1 MNMSQTNPMGRRQTK
16 EEENWSVVSRE
27 LNGQMKRV
35 SNDLNEF
42 KPEAVLVDIKTEQK
56 MKENQES

>member
-1 MNMSQTNPMGRRQTK
+1 
-16 EEENWSVVSRE
+16 
-27 LNGQMKRV
+27 MKRV